1 MTFTTE
7 QYVTIMSEKIKKKN
21 IGFITPNKN
30 DVINDFM
37 NISWK

>member
-7 QYVTIMSEKIKKKN
+7 QYVTIMSEKIKKN
-21 IGFITPNKN
+21 IRFITPNKN